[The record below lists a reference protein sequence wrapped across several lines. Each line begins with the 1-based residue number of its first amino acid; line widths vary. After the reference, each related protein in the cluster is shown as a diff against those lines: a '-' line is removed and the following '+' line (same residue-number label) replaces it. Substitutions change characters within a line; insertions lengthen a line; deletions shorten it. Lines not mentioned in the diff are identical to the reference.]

1 MHPRTGPL
9 RVRGVGIALPICMD
23 AILLSLTPG
32 IQATNISGLLGS
44 LIWMMVIAVVMI
56 CLIVLGIVGLI
67 AGTKTKA

>member
-1 MHPRTGPL
+1 
-9 RVRGVGIALPICMD
+9 MD

-67 AGTKTKA
+67 AGTKTKT